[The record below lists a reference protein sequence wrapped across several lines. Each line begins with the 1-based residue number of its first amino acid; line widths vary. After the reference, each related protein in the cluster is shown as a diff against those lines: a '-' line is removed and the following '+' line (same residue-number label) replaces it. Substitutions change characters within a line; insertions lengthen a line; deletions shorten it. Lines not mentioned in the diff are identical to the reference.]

1 MTRPIPEIF
10 VICYAGKGVPLERR
24 WAKNRAVAISRNI
37 VPTMQ
42 VAVQMYSGTLT
53 TEQTFGVDPL
63 EQQLAKKDIRKTAFK
78 NYFPHFDVIFR
89 AIANGNDVFFRD
101 AISFYIQLTRHLS
114 CQ

>member
-63 EQQLAKKDIRKTAFK
+63 EQ
-78 NYFPHFDVIFR
+78 
-89 AIANGNDVFFRD
+89 
-101 AISFYIQLTRHLS
+101 
-114 CQ
+114 